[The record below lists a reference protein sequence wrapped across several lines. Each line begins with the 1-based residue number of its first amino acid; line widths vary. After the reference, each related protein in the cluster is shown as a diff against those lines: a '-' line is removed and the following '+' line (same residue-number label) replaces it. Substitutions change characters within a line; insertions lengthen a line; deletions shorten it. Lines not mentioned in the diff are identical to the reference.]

1 MAAPRSLILS
11 LLFLML
17 TPQARAG
24 DAELCGRSAADPDAG
39 IPACTRLLDHPSREA
54 DVPVLYNSRGV
65 AKVVKGDYDSAVED
79 FTRALDR
86 RPRYVD
92 AFKNRG
98 RARQEQG
105 DYDKAI
111 ADFNQALHLDPK
123 RTDLYNARGSA
134 LFDKGEYDRAIA
146 DFTKAISLDP
156 KYKNAFVNRGLAFLH
171 TRRIA
176 QAIADFDVVVRL
188 APNEPVGYVDRAM
201 ARMDKADF
209 NSAIADYN
217 EAIRLDPKNSGT
229 YTRRGEAWRLQGDFE
244 RSLADH
250 NKAIELNPAQEDAYN
265 NRALVFKDHGELD
278 NAIADCDEAILL
290 NPTFFLAY
298 ANRGL
303 IRRLKGDL
311 SGSLIDLEK
320 AVKLNPRSPISLTFR
335 GDTWREWGDYDRA
348 MKDFSEAIRTLPDF
362 VAAYTGRG
370 LTHEKKGDWAEA
382 KADFE
387 KALSLPAELDSGL
400 ARPAQDLARTH
411 LASLLVEPAPP
422 RHDQSPSGTDPA
434 IVLRFAPEIPPGLS
448 LSPGSQISL
457 NNHAFE
463 IKKVDAS
470 AQTVTLLGKE
480 NGPRSGLNFFGTL
493 RLWYENEK
501 LQAFD
506 DPYGPF
512 SYAVIAAIDDY
523 NRDNDLLKRG
533 KTGYPPLKHMVENAQ
548 RLYDVLIG
556 LGFPADHIRTFYNE
570 AATQQNLDRALR
582 DFWQGEQFEGARRVF
597 FYFGGHGDGMEG
609 NGFLVT
615 YDFDPKRPTTT
626 GFLMGDFTWRHFANI
641 KAHHF
646 LVAIDSCSS
655 GLAVPGMQTLGDAD
669 RRSLI
674 TLAEIG
680 VDVKERARN
689 LLVAGTGASLA
700 IADPNSGG
708 IFTDAL
714 IEGLKGNADLF
725 KSGVIP
731 FGDLLRYVRHEVI
744 GRTAAMGVEQV
755 PSGFRATNYG
765 HGEFVFQL
773 PLPK

>member
-1 MAAPRSLILS
+1 MVAPRSLILS
-11 LLFLML
+11 LLLLTLTML
-17 TPQARAG
+17 PARAG

-65 AKVVKGDYDSAVED
+65 AKLVKGDFDSAVED

-111 ADFNQALHLDPK
+111 ADFNQALQLNAKSP
-123 RTDLYNARGSA
+123 DLYNARGSA
-134 LFDKGEYDRAIA
+134 LFNKGEYDRAIA
-146 DFTKAISLDP
+146 DFTKAFSLDP
-156 KYKNAFVNRGLAFLH
+156 KYKDAFVNRGLAYLH
-171 TRRIA
+171 TRRIT
-176 QAIADFDVVVRL
+176 QAIADFDVVVSI
-188 APNEPVGYVDRAM
+188 APNEPRGYVDRAM

-209 NSAIADYN
+209 NGAIADYN
-217 EAIRLDPKNSGT
+217 EAIRLDPKNSGS
-229 YTRRGEAWRLQGDFE
+229 YTRRGEAWRLQGDFK

-250 NKAIELNPAQEDAYN
+250 DKAIDLNPTQGEAYEAYN
-265 NRALVFKDHGELD
+265 NRALVFKDQGKLD
-278 NAIADCDEAILL
+278 KAIADCDEAILL

-303 IRRLKGDL
+303 TRRLKGDL
-311 SGSLIDLEK
+311 SGSLMDLDK

-335 GDTWREWGDYDRA
+335 GDTSRESGDDDRA
-348 MKDFSEAIRTLPDF
+348 MKDFSEAIRILPDF

-370 LTHEKKGDWAEA
+370 LTYEKKGDWAKA

-387 KALSLPAELDSGL
+387 KALSLSADLDSGL
-400 ARPAQDLARTH
+400 ARPAQDVARTH
-411 LASLLVEPAPP
+411 LASLLTPP
-422 RHDQSPSGTDPA
+422 TGTDPA
-434 IVLRFAPEIPPGLS
+434 KLVLTFDSEIPPALS
-448 LSPGSQISL
+448 LPPGSQIRL
-457 NNHAFE
+457 NNHTFKIE
-463 IKKVDAS
+463 KVDAG

-480 NGPRSGLNFFGTL
+480 ENGPRRGLNLFGTL
-493 RLWYENEK
+493 TYWYENERLK
-501 LQAFD
+501 AFQ
-506 DPYGPF
+506 DPYGSS
-512 SYAVIAAIDDY
+512 SYAIIAAVDDY
-523 NRDNDLLKRG
+523 NRYNDPLKRE

-556 LGFPADHIRTFYNE
+556 LGFPADHIRTFYNQ
-570 AATQQNLDRALR
+570 AATQQNLNAALS
-582 DFWQGEQFEGARRVF
+582 DFWEGGRFEGASRLF
-597 FYFGGHGDGMEG
+597 FYFGGHGDGREG

-615 YDFDPKRPTTT
+615 YDFDPKRPTIT
-626 GFLMGDFTWRHFANI
+626 GFLMRDFAGRHFPLI

-646 LVAIDSCSS
+646 LVAIDSCSA
-655 GLAVPGMQTLGDAD
+655 GLALPGMRTLGEGPT
-669 RRSLI
+669 RSLV
-674 TLAEIG
+674 TLAEIRA
-680 VDVKERARN
+680 DVKEPARN

-708 IFTDAL
+708 IFTDVL
-714 IEGLKGNADLF
+714 IEGLKGNADLY

-755 PSGFRATNYG
+755 PSGFSATDYG
-765 HGEFVFQL
+765 HGEVVFQL
-773 PLPK
+773 PQPK